1 MYYYVNILLT
11 KNALNTF
18 ISNENN
24 FVQNQLLRSADSISF
39 SFIPVAY
46 SALLCWS
53 PASIDFNGAALN
65 SFFQCLETRR
75 SLDNA
80 AIMSRPRTLS
90 VSGMNGGVGWP
101 GLRASAWWLEGLSS
115 LFNPLLCPKT
125 LVFWGRQLIKGI
137 FFFCSLF
144 AIHIV
149 TYQLLEFCE
158 KNFFINKWQGGG
170 SFSQCKETVG
180 VGVGVGVVFR
190 LWLVSLCV
198 SISNSVPSRIC
209 MCSRK
214 TNCCNLHRIF
224 HTISHHI
231 HCFSLT

>member
-65 SFFQCLETRR
+65 SFFQCVETRR

-80 AIMSRPRTLS
+80 AIMSRPGRSASL
-90 VSGMNGGVGWP
+90 GWMEEWAGP
-101 GLRASAWWLEGLSS
+101 DSERLRDDWRVCH
-115 LFNPLLCPKT
+115 LFLIHFYVLKRSFLGSTAYKN
-125 LVFWGRQLIKGI
+125 VFIV
-137 FFFCSLF
+137 FF
-144 AIHIV
+144 
-149 TYQLLEFCE
+149 
-158 KNFFINKWQGGG
+158 
-170 SFSQCKETVG
+170 
-180 VGVGVGVVFR
+180 
-190 LWLVSLCV
+190 
-198 SISNSVPSRIC
+198 
-209 MCSRK
+209 
-214 TNCCNLHRIF
+214 
-224 HTISHHI
+224 
-231 HCFSLT
+231 

>member
-53 PASIDFNGAALN
+53 PASIDFNGAAFKQ
-65 SFFQCLETRR
+65 FFSVRR
-75 SLDNA
+75 NKDGHW
-80 AIMSRPRTLS
+80 IM
-90 VSGMNGGVGWP
+90 
-101 GLRASAWWLEGLSS
+101 LR
-115 LFNPLLCPKT
+115 LCPAHGRSASLGWMEEWAGPDSERLRDDWRVCHLFLIHFYVLKRSF
-125 LVFWGRQLIKGI
+125 FWGRQLIKTYLL
-137 FFFCSLF
+137 FFFSLF

-149 TYQLLEFCE
+149 TYQLFRHVFFFF
-158 KNFFINKWQGGG
+158 FFINKWQGGG
-170 SFSQCKETVG
+170 SFSQCKKT

-190 LWLVSLCV
+190 LWRVSLCV
-198 SISNSVPSRIC
+198 SISNSVPSRI
-209 MCSRK
+209 
-214 TNCCNLHRIF
+214 LHV
-224 HTISHHI
+224 
-231 HCFSLT
+231 

>member
-24 FVQNQLLRSADSISF
+24 FVQIQNQLLRSADSISF

-101 GLRASAWWLEGLSS
+101 RLRASAWWLEGLSS

-125 LVFWGRQLIKGI
+125 LVFLRSTAYKNVCIV
-137 FFFCSLF
+137 FFFSLF
-144 AIHIV
+144 AIHIA
-149 TYQLLEFCE
+149 TYQLVD
-158 KNFFINKWQGGG
+158 NFF
-170 SFSQCKETVG
+170 
-180 VGVGVGVVFR
+180 VFF
-190 LWLVSLCV
+190 LL
-198 SISNSVPSRIC
+198 
-209 MCSRK
+209 
-214 TNCCNLHRIF
+214 
-224 HTISHHI
+224 
-231 HCFSLT
+231 

>member
-75 SLDNA
+75 HW
-80 AIMSRPRTLS
+80 IM
-90 VSGMNGGVGWP
+90 
-101 GLRASAWWLEGLSS
+101 LR
-115 LFNPLLCPKT
+115 LCPAH
-125 LVFWGRQLIKGI
+125 GRSASLGWMEEWAGPDSERLRDDWRVCHLFLIHFYVLKHS
-137 FFFCSLF
+137 FFGVDSL
-144 AIHIV
+144 
-149 TYQLLEFCE
+149 
-158 KNFFINKWQGGG
+158 
-170 SFSQCKETVG
+170 
-180 VGVGVGVVFR
+180 
-190 LWLVSLCV
+190 
-198 SISNSVPSRIC
+198 
-209 MCSRK
+209 
-214 TNCCNLHRIF
+214 
-224 HTISHHI
+224 
-231 HCFSLT
+231 

>member
-24 FVQNQLLRSADSISF
+24 FVQNQLL
-39 SFIPVAY
+39 PVAY

-53 PASIDFNGAALN
+53 PASIDFNDFNALN

-115 LFNPLLCPKT
+115 LFNPLLCPKS
-125 LVFWGRQLIKGI
+125 
-137 FFFCSLF
+137 FFGVDSL
-144 AIHIV
+144 
-149 TYQLLEFCE
+149 
-158 KNFFINKWQGGG
+158 
-170 SFSQCKETVG
+170 
-180 VGVGVGVVFR
+180 
-190 LWLVSLCV
+190 
-198 SISNSVPSRIC
+198 
-209 MCSRK
+209 
-214 TNCCNLHRIF
+214 
-224 HTISHHI
+224 
-231 HCFSLT
+231 

>member
-65 SFFQCLETRR
+65 SFFQCSETRR

-115 LFNPLLCPKT
+115 L
-125 LVFWGRQLIKGI
+125 LIHFYVLKRS
-137 FFFCSLF
+137 FFGVDSL
-144 AIHIV
+144 
-149 TYQLLEFCE
+149 
-158 KNFFINKWQGGG
+158 
-170 SFSQCKETVG
+170 
-180 VGVGVGVVFR
+180 
-190 LWLVSLCV
+190 
-198 SISNSVPSRIC
+198 
-209 MCSRK
+209 
-214 TNCCNLHRIF
+214 
-224 HTISHHI
+224 
-231 HCFSLT
+231 

>member
-65 SFFQCLETRR
+65 CFFQCLETRR

-125 LVFWGRQLIKGI
+125 LVFWGRQLIKTYLL
-137 FFFCSLF
+137 FFFSLF

-149 TYQLLEFCE
+149 TYQLLDIV
-158 KNFFINKWQGGG
+158 FF
-170 SFSQCKETVG
+170 
-180 VGVGVGVVFR
+180 
-190 LWLVSLCV
+190 LLL
-198 SISNSVPSRIC
+198 
-209 MCSRK
+209 
-214 TNCCNLHRIF
+214 L
-224 HTISHHI
+224 
-231 HCFSLT
+231 

>member
-53 PASIDFNGAALN
+53 PASIDFNGATLN

-90 VSGMNGGVGWP
+90 VSRMNGGVGWP

-125 LVFWGRQLIKGI
+125 LVFWGRQLI
-137 FFFCSLF
+137 
-144 AIHIV
+144 
-149 TYQLLEFCE
+149 
-158 KNFFINKWQGGG
+158 NKWQGEG

-180 VGVGVGVVFR
+180 VGVVFR
-190 LWLVSLCV
+190 LWRVSLCV
-198 SISNSVPSRIC
+198 SISNSVPSRI
-209 MCSRK
+209 
-214 TNCCNLHRIF
+214 LHV
-224 HTISHHI
+224 
-231 HCFSLT
+231 

>member
-125 LVFWGRQLIKGI
+125 LVFWGRQLIKTYLLV
-137 FFFCSLF
+137 FFSLF

-149 TYQLLEFCE
+149 TYQLLDLFFF
-158 KNFFINKWQGGG
+158 FFINKWQGGG

-180 VGVGVGVVFR
+180 VGVGVVFR
-190 LWLVSLCV
+190 LWRVSLCLHFQLSPIADFACVVERQTAATFIVYFTQFNTTFIV
-198 SISNSVPSRIC
+198 SV
-209 MCSRK
+209 
-214 TNCCNLHRIF
+214 
-224 HTISHHI
+224 
-231 HCFSLT
+231 

>member
-39 SFIPVAY
+39 SFIPIAY

-65 SFFQCLETRR
+65 SFFQCSETRR

-125 LVFWGRQLIKGI
+125 TFMS
-137 FFFCSLF
+137 FFFF
-144 AIHIV
+144 V
-149 TYQLLEFCE
+149 
-158 KNFFINKWQGGG
+158 INKWQLLAMQRDGWCGRG
-170 SFSQCKETVG
+170 RGLQIMTRITLCLHFQLSPIADFAC
-180 VGVGVGVVFR
+180 VVERQTAATFI
-190 LWLVSLCV
+190 VYF
-198 SISNSVPSRIC
+198 
-209 MCSRK
+209 
-214 TNCCNLHRIF
+214 TQF
-224 HTISHHI
+224 HTTLIVSV
-231 HCFSLT
+231 

>member
-101 GLRASAWWLEGLSS
+101 RTPSV
-115 LFNPLLCPKT
+115 C
-125 LVFWGRQLIKGI
+125 VMI
-137 FFFCSLF
+137 
-144 AIHIV
+144 
-149 TYQLLEFCE
+149 
-158 KNFFINKWQGGG
+158 GG
-170 SFSQCKETVG
+170 SV
-180 VGVGVGVVFR
+180 
-190 LWLVSLCV
+190 
-198 SISNSVPSRIC
+198 IS
-209 MCSRK
+209 
-214 TNCCNLHRIF
+214 F
-224 HTISHHI
+224 
-231 HCFSLT
+231 

>member
-80 AIMSRPRTLS
+80 DYVPPTDAQRLWDEWRSGLARTPS
-90 VSGMNGGVGWP
+90 VCVM
-101 GLRASAWWLEGLSS
+101 
-115 LFNPLLCPKT
+115 
-125 LVFWGRQLIKGI
+125 I
-137 FFFCSLF
+137 
-144 AIHIV
+144 
-149 TYQLLEFCE
+149 
-158 KNFFINKWQGGG
+158 GG
-170 SFSQCKETVG
+170 SV
-180 VGVGVGVVFR
+180 
-190 LWLVSLCV
+190 
-198 SISNSVPSRIC
+198 IS
-209 MCSRK
+209 
-214 TNCCNLHRIF
+214 F
-224 HTISHHI
+224 
-231 HCFSLT
+231 

>member
-39 SFIPVAY
+39 SSRSVQCIT
-46 SALLCWS
+46 LLKPSVHWLQWGC
-53 PASIDFNGAALN
+53 FKQ
-65 SFFQCLETRR
+65 FFQCLETRR

-115 LFNPLLCPKT
+115 LCNPLFCPKT
-125 LVFWGRQLIKGI
+125 LVFWGRQLIKTYLLY
-137 FFFCSLF
+137 FFSFF

-149 TYQLLEFCE
+149 TYQLLEG
-158 KNFFINKWQGGG
+158 FF
-170 SFSQCKETVG
+170 FFV
-180 VGVGVGVVFR
+180 
-190 LWLVSLCV
+190 LL
-198 SISNSVPSRIC
+198 
-209 MCSRK
+209 
-214 TNCCNLHRIF
+214 
-224 HTISHHI
+224 
-231 HCFSLT
+231 

>member
-24 FVQNQLLRSADSISF
+24 FVQNQLLRVGWLDF
-39 SFIPVAY
+39 
-46 SALLCWS
+46 LLIHSRSVQCITLLKPSVHWLQWGC
-53 PASIDFNGAALN
+53 FKQF
-65 SFFQCLETRR
+65 FFQCFETRR

-125 LVFWGRQLIKGI
+125 LVFWGRQLIKKI
-137 FFFCSLF
+137 VLACLLYTLS
-144 AIHIV
+144 HI
-149 TYQLLEFCE
+149 
-158 KNFFINKWQGGG
+158 
-170 SFSQCKETVG
+170 SF
-180 VGVGVGVVFR
+180 
-190 LWLVSLCV
+190 
-198 SISNSVPSRIC
+198 
-209 MCSRK
+209 
-214 TNCCNLHRIF
+214 
-224 HTISHHI
+224 
-231 HCFSLT
+231 

>member
-125 LVFWGRQLIKGI
+125 LGFWGRQLIKTYLL
-137 FFFCSLF
+137 FFFSLF

-149 TYQLLEFCE
+149 TYQLLDILFY
-158 KNFFINKWQGGG
+158 FFVINKWQGGG

-180 VGVGVGVVFR
+180 VGVGVVFR
-190 LWLVSLCV
+190 LWRVSLCV
-198 SISNSVPSRIC
+198 SISNSVPSRI
-209 MCSRK
+209 
-214 TNCCNLHRIF
+214 LHV
-224 HTISHHI
+224 
-231 HCFSLT
+231 

>member
-18 ISNENN
+18 ISNKNN

-125 LVFWGRQLIKGI
+125 LVFWGRQLIKTYLLFFLACFCYTHCHI
-137 FFFCSLF
+137 SAFRHFFFFFC
-144 AIHIV
+144 
-149 TYQLLEFCE
+149 Y
-158 KNFFINKWQGGG
+158 K
-170 SFSQCKETVG
+170 
-180 VGVGVGVVFR
+180 
-190 LWLVSLCV
+190 
-198 SISNSVPSRIC
+198 
-209 MCSRK
+209 
-214 TNCCNLHRIF
+214 
-224 HTISHHI
+224 
-231 HCFSLT
+231 

>member
-39 SFIPVAY
+39 SFIPVVY

-125 LVFWGRQLIKGI
+125 LVFWGRQLIKTYLL
-137 FFFCSLF
+137 FFFLACLLYTLS
-144 AIHIV
+144 HI
-149 TYQLLEFCE
+149 
-158 KNFFINKWQGGG
+158 
-170 SFSQCKETVG
+170 SF
-180 VGVGVGVVFR
+180 
-190 LWLVSLCV
+190 
-198 SISNSVPSRIC
+198 
-209 MCSRK
+209 
-214 TNCCNLHRIF
+214 
-224 HTISHHI
+224 
-231 HCFSLT
+231 

>member
-65 SFFQCLETRR
+65 SFFQCVETRR

-101 GLRASAWWLEGLSS
+101 GLRASAWWLEGLSKDCIS
-115 LFNPLLCPKT
+115 
-125 LVFWGRQLIKGI
+125 FWLT
-137 FFFCSLF
+137 
-144 AIHIV
+144 AILYYKSHWHWS
-149 TYQLLEFCE
+149 Y
-158 KNFFINKWQGGG
+158 
-170 SFSQCKETVG
+170 SS
-180 VGVGVGVVFR
+180 
-190 LWLVSLCV
+190 
-198 SISNSVPSRIC
+198 SVPSRK
-209 MCSRK
+209 CSRK
-214 TNCCNLHRIF
+214 TNCCNLFLGICLVKLLANFHHTFHPDSLFQFNLIPIF
-224 HTISHHI
+224 RV
-231 HCFSLT
+231 

>member
-65 SFFQCLETRR
+65 SFFQCSETRR

-101 GLRASAWWLEGLSS
+101 GLRASAWWLEGLSKDCISFWLTAILYYKKS
-115 LFNPLLCPKT
+115 LTLKLSELSPIADFASVVERQT
-125 LVFWGRQLIKGI
+125 AATYFLVF
-137 FFFCSLF
+137 
-144 AIHIV
+144 A
-149 TYQLLEFCE
+149 
-158 KNFFINKWQGGG
+158 
-170 SFSQCKETVG
+170 
-180 VGVGVGVVFR
+180 
-190 LWLVSLCV
+190 
-198 SISNSVPSRIC
+198 
-209 MCSRK
+209 
-214 TNCCNLHRIF
+214 
-224 HTISHHI
+224 
-231 HCFSLT
+231 

>member
-65 SFFQCLETRR
+65 SFFQCVETRR

-115 LFNPLLCPKT
+115 LSMQRDGWC
-125 LVFWGRQLIKGI
+125 GRGLQIMTRITHFQLSPIAD
-137 FFFCSLF
+137 F
-144 AIHIV
+144 ACVVERQTAATFIV
-149 TYQLLEFCE
+149 YFTQ
-158 KNFFINKWQGGG
+158 
-170 SFSQCKETVG
+170 
-180 VGVGVGVVFR
+180 
-190 LWLVSLCV
+190 
-198 SISNSVPSRIC
+198 
-209 MCSRK
+209 
-214 TNCCNLHRIF
+214 F
-224 HTISHHI
+224 HTTFIVSV
-231 HCFSLT
+231 

>member
-24 FVQNQLLRSADSISF
+24 FVQNHLLRSADSISF

-125 LVFWGRQLIKGI
+125 LVFWGRQLIKMYLL
-137 FFFCSLF
+137 FFLACLLVWTSQLAKCTAGVERSFYCLKRLKSYTRNTMGQGRLSSLALL
-144 AIHIV
+144 AIEKTLVKSLEKTPSWYDRV
-149 TYQLLEFCE
+149 TEHFLE
-158 KNFFINKWQGGG
+158 
-170 SFSQCKETVG
+170 KERRAEFTY
-180 VGVGVGVVFR
+180 
-190 LWLVSLCV
+190 
-198 SISNSVPSRIC
+198 
-209 MCSRK
+209 K
-214 TNCCNLHRIF
+214 
-224 HTISHHI
+224 
-231 HCFSLT
+231 

>member
-90 VSGMNGGVGWP
+90 VSGI
-101 GLRASAWWLEGLSS
+101 RACERSGAWSERGAERAKYSRSAERVFIQRLE
-115 LFNPLLCPKT
+115 
-125 LVFWGRQLIKGI
+125 R
-137 FFFCSLF
+137 
-144 AIHIV
+144 
-149 TYQLLEFCE
+149 
-158 KNFFINKWQGGG
+158 
-170 SFSQCKETVG
+170 
-180 VGVGVGVVFR
+180 
-190 LWLVSLCV
+190 SLCLAP
-198 SISNSVPSRIC
+198 VPLRY
-209 MCSRK
+209 R
-214 TNCCNLHRIF
+214 
-224 HTISHHI
+224 SHHEPRACTNPPWI
-231 HCFSLT
+231 HLCLQQLTKPSAYTLKIVRCEGVF

>member
-125 LVFWGRQLIKGI
+125 LVFWGRQLIKTYLL
-137 FFFCSLF
+137 FFCSLF

-149 TYQLLEFCE
+149 TYQLLDIFFFF
-158 KNFFINKWQGGG
+158 FFIND
-170 SFSQCKETVG
+170 KEAAASRNAKR
-180 VGVGVGVVFR
+180 R
-190 LWLVSLCV
+190 LVWAWAWSSDYDAYHSVSPFPTQ
-198 SISNSVPSRIC
+198 SHRGFC

>member
-125 LVFWGRQLIKGI
+125 LVSLGSTAYKNVFIV
-137 FFFCSLF
+137 FFSLF

-149 TYQLLEFCE
+149 TYQLLDIFFCL
-158 KNFFINKWQGGG
+158 FFINKWQGGG

-180 VGVGVGVVFR
+180 VGVGVVFR
-190 LWLVSLCV
+190 LWRVSLCV
-198 SISNSVPSRIC
+198 SISNSVPSRI
-209 MCSRK
+209 
-214 TNCCNLHRIF
+214 LHV
-224 HTISHHI
+224 
-231 HCFSLT
+231 